1 MTKVYSKKE
10 AAKELR
16 ISLPTLNRYMK
27 KGKAPY
33 RKIGDRVVFT
43 ESDLT
48 AFLDSCAVPATDGL
62 SDREKL
68 EGQKRAEGILN
79 ENPS

>member
-10 AAKELR
+10 AAKALR

-27 KGKAPY
+27 KGKTPY
-33 RKIGDRVVFT
+33 HKIGDRVVFT

-48 AFLDSCAVPATDGL
+48 TFLDNCAVPAVVDI
-62 SDREKL
+62 SEREKL
-68 EGQKRAEGILN
+68 EAQKRAEGILN